1 MGVYLDTG
9 EDRTDMKAQVHA
21 ALAAAAIVV
30 AGCAGSGATFSP
42 PATAT
47 PVPPSPPSPTV
58 SPGPTADD
66 EFTLDVLPVEEP
78 LEARVA
84 IPGEKVSFL
93 VTLASESPATTPVQI
108 SAAATGGKVTTIRS
122 AQLTPGA
129 VGEVWVVPDA
139 TDVDATVAVKIT
151 GTRGG
156 VTHAVDRT
164 IKVMPMADER
174 SHDAQPYFD
183 KWVAYLIASHPE
195 LGITAATTWE
205 PTFVSIFL
213 VVSHYAYYTEDWE
226 MEIAWHNMIPPDD
239 WTVVYLRHRDTE
251 TKPSLA
257 WKIDSVSGET
267 EPHPD
272 TPPDA
277 VMR

>member
-1 MGVYLDTG
+1 
-9 EDRTDMKAQVHA
+9 MKVQVHVA
-21 ALAAAAIVV
+21 ALAAAAVV
-30 AGCAGSGATFSP
+30 AGCAGSGAGSTP
-42 PATAT
+42 PATPT
-47 PVPPSPPSPTV
+47 PVPASPTV
-58 SPGPTADD
+58 SSGPTTND

-78 LEARVA
+78 VEARVA

-93 VTLASESPATTPVQI
+93 VTVAQEGPATTPVQI
-108 SAAATGGKVTTIRS
+108 SAAATGGTVTTIRS
-122 AQLTPGA
+122 AQLTPGT

-139 TDVDATVAVKIT
+139 TDVDATVTVRIT

-174 SHDAQPYFD
+174 ANDAKPYFEQ
-183 KWVAYLIASHPE
+183 WAAYLIASHPE

-205 PTFVSIFL
+205 PTFVSTFL
-213 VVSHYAYYTEDWE
+213 VVSHYAYYSQDWE
-226 MEIAWHNMIPPDD
+226 LEIAWHNMIPPDD

-257 WKIDSVSGET
+257 WKVDSVSGET

-272 TPPDA
+272 TPPEA